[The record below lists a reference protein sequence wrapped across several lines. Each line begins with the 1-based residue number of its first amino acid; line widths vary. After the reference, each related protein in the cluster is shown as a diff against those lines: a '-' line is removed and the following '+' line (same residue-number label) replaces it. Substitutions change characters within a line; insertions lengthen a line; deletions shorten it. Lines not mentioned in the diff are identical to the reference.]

1 MKFRLELEEWEVR
14 NLIGIINVAPMT
26 GQDAEGVCALKAKI
40 LGATA
45 IVEIDEEKVEAARN
59 GDAS

>member
-26 GQDAEGVCALKAKI
+26 GQDAEGVAALKAKI
-40 LGATA
+40 LAATA
-45 IVEIDEEKVEAARN
+45 IVAVEPEVVEAARN
-59 GDAS
+59 GDA